1 MCFVTALGLLTPRFV
16 IVVMWLFTDYM
27 SRAYT
32 SWFLPTLG
40 FFLLPT
46 TTIAY
51 AIAKNSLSARGGGL
65 TAGGAVVIALGVV
78 IDAGLIGSGRG
89 IAKRGRRRSES

>member
-1 MCFVTALGLLTPRFV
+1 MCFVTALGLMAPRFI
-16 IVVMWLFTDYM
+16 IVVLWLFTDFM

-32 SWFLPTLG
+32 NFWLPTLG

-51 AIAKNSLSARGGGL
+51 AVAKNELSSRSGGIDA
-65 TAGGAVVIALGVV
+65 AGFIVIALGVV
-78 IDAGLIGSGRG
+78 IDAGIIGSGRG
-89 IAKRGRRRSES
+89 VGKRRRQNR

>member
-1 MCFVTALGLLTPRFV
+1 LCFVTALGLLAPRFI
-16 IVVMWLFTDYM
+16 IVLLWLFTDFM

-32 SWFLPTLG
+32 NWWLPTLG

-51 AIAKNSLSARGGGL
+51 AVAKNSLSTR
-65 TAGGAVVIALGVV
+65 AGGISIAGAAVIVLGAL
-78 IDAGLIGSGRG
+78 IDAGIIGNGRG
-89 IAKRGRRRSES
+89 VAKWRRDQN

>member
-1 MCFVTALGLLTPRFV
+1 MCFVTALGLMAPRFI
-16 IVVMWLFTDYM
+16 IVMLWLFTDFM

-32 SWFLPTLG
+32 NFWLPTLG

-51 AIAKNSLSARGGGL
+51 AVAKNELSSRSGRIDV
-65 TAGGAVVIALGVV
+65 AGFIVIALGVV
-78 IDAGLIGSGRG
+78 IDAGIIGSGRG
-89 IAKRGRRRSES
+89 VGKRRRQDR

>member
-1 MCFVTALGLLTPRFV
+1 VCFVAALGLLAPRFV
-16 IVVMWLFTDYM
+16 IVVLWLFTDYM

-32 SWFLPTLG
+32 HWFLPTIG

-51 AIAKNSLSARGGGL
+51 AIAKDALSTRSGGL
-65 TAGGAVVIALGVV
+65 TAGGGIVIALGVL

-89 IAKRGRRRSES
+89 IAKRGRRRGET